1 MNNKNKLKSFTNE
14 IYTASILP
22 DCLSGIVLLCYTIF
36 IANIK
41 VSTHLIFIAA
51 VIALIA
57 LAQFVIAPVT
67 NIFICGG
74 VNKLI
79 LKWRDKGLDQDERTK
94 LFKKLHFIPKIKQVE
109 CFTYFFS
116 CAILLFLYYWLGMKV
131 NFQISCVV
139 LFACCLGAYISSL
152 LAVSYARKIT
162 SSYEEDLVE
171 EGISPELL
179 SKKEY
184 FGTAYGS
191 TFVSFC
197 IIPVIW
203 SILLFLGTFYVYF
216 YNNEISDIGFKTATM
231 TNGITKT
238 QYNHIGIILLL
249 NAVVCCVSVYSFLS
263 SILVSSGK
271 LQTSM
276 TRIIKSDI
284 FTVNLTSTDY
294 ANEVSYNIGLVNR
307 VILLFRSIFN
317 EIHNIGKTMI
327 EPINKLSEISNST
340 ATTSNEQSAAIKE
353 IEATMEDTYSQNGK
367 IVVKIENVTE
377 IAMKTEKN
385 AQAGFVTLQS
395 NQDQMNEITE
405 ANKET
410 ISGIRELDEKIS
422 GIWEIVKNIN
432 DIAEQTRIIAFNA
445 ELEASSAGE
454 AGKNFHIVANEVRR
468 LAAGITNSVDQIKE
482 RITEIQHSSD
492 NLIIASEGGTEKIR
506 QGVELSEKLKEKFV
520 VIKESSEV
528 TTDSALKIQETI
540 NQQTVAFDQIVT
552 TLRQIRSGMED
563 FSASANT
570 VNDTATKLQEAANKL
585 EMLNT
590 IVLS

>member
-1 MNNKNKLKSFTNE
+1 MNNKQKSKSFTNE

-22 DCLSGIVLLCYTIF
+22 DSLTGIVLLLYTIF

-41 VSTHLIFIAA
+41 VSTHIVFIAA
-51 VIALIA
+51 VLI
-57 LAQFVIAPVT
+57 LIGFAQFVVAPIT
-67 NIFICGG
+67 NIFICNGCS
-74 VNKLI
+74 KLI
-79 LKWRDKGLDQDERTK
+79 AKWRDKGLNQDERTI
-94 LFKKLHFIPKIKQVE
+94 LFKKLHRIPLIKQIE
-109 CFTYFFS
+109 CFTYFFG

-131 NFQISCVV
+131 NLQISCVV
-139 LFACCLGAYISSL
+139 LFACSLGAYISCL
-152 LAVSYARKIT
+152 LAISYSRKIT

-171 EGISPELL
+171 EGIAPEFLI
-179 SKKEY
+179 KKEF
-184 FGTAYGS
+184 FGTSYNK

-197 IIPVIW
+197 IVPVIW
-203 SILLFLGTFYVYF
+203 SILLFLSIFYVYF
-216 YNNEISDIGFKTATM
+216 YNNEVTDIGFAVATM
-231 TNGITKT
+231 TNGITKV
-238 QYNHIGIILLL
+238 QYNHIGATLLI
-249 NAVVCCVSVYSFLS
+249 NALICCVSVYSFLS

-294 ANEVSYNIGLVNR
+294 ENEVSYNIGLVNK

-317 EIHNIGKTMI
+317 EIHAIGNTMI
-327 EPINKLSEISNST
+327 EPINKLNEISNST
-340 ATTSNEQSAAIKE
+340 ATTSNEQFAAIKE

-385 AQAGFVTLQS
+385 AQSGFVTLQS

-468 LAAGITNSVDQIKE
+468 LAAGITSSVDQIKE

-528 TTDSALKIQETI
+528 TTDSAIKIQETI

-570 VNDTATKLQEAANKL
+570 VNDTAMKLQEAANKL